1 MKVRVPRSADFSLR
15 PTSARADPLR
25 AFKPLNYDNPYLGLR
40 GKGVDRVEHGFL
52 PAIGWSLL
60 ARLSVLI
67 RQTKANF
74 RFALD
79 SPRVI

>member
-1 MKVRVPRSADFSLR
+1 MKVRVPRSGDFSLR
-15 PTSARADPLR
+15 PTSPRPLR
-25 AFKPLNYDNPYLGLR
+25 PFKPLNYDNPYLGLR
-40 GKGVDRVEHGFL
+40 GKVVDRVDLGCL

-67 RQTKANF
+67 RQTKGSF
-74 RFALD
+74 RLALD